1 MSTLLQPHVTC
12 VLGDIP
18 IGLGT
23 SVATFKPSVE
33 VCQTGGECINHLNHI
48 HHSGI
53 TISAYLLFNGL
64 IPFVISWSS

>member
-33 VCQTGGECINHLNHI
+33 DCQTCGECVDHLHHI

-53 TISAYLLFNGL
+53 AIST
-64 IPFVISWSS
+64 S